1 MGNSA
6 ASPLDS
12 ALHCSAHTVFTMAA
26 GLRLLGRSLQQ
37 LSNIC
42 HVSSARAPVCAS
54 TRCQHTQS
62 SSHEEKPRLE
72 TSQAK
77 TLMDVGTR
85 SIFNADHDIFRES
98 VRRFFQ
104 QEVAPYHAEWEKAGQ
119 VSRELWEKAGQQ
131 GLLGAAI
138 PEEHG
143 GIGGDILSS
152 AIVWEEQMYVNCT
165 GPGFSLHSDI
175 VMPYISRYG
184 SQSQI
189 QKYISQMAAGKCIGA
204 IAMTEPG
211 AGSDLQGVRTNA
223 KKDGSDW
230 ILNGSKVF
238 ITNGWMSDVVIV
250 VAVTNREA
258 RTPAHGISL
267 FLVDN
272 GTKGFVKGRKL
283 EKIGLKAQD
292 TAELFFEDVRLPAD
306 ALLGEENKGFYYL
319 MQELPQE
326 RLLIADMALAS
337 CEFMFEET
345 RNYVKQRKA
354 FGKTIAH
361 LQTVQHKLA
370 EMKTQIC
377 VGRTF
382 LDNCIQLHAEKR
394 LDSATASMAKYW
406 ASDLQNTVATEGV
419 QLHGGWGY
427 MWEYPIA
434 KAYVDSRVQPIY
446 GGTNEIMKE
455 LIARDIVKDK

>member
-1 MGNSA
+1 MAARLVRVGGLRFLGKPGPRLRRAA
-6 ASPLDS
+6 AS
-12 ALHCSAHTVFTMAA
+12 
-26 GLRLLGRSLQQ
+26 RLQSTQTQ
-37 LSNIC
+37 
-42 HVSSARAPVCAS
+42 HDETQKVSRP
-54 TRCQHTQS
+54 
-62 SSHEEKPRLE
+62 E
-72 TSQAK
+72 TSFTK
-77 TLMDVGTR
+77 NLMDIGTR
-85 SIFNADHDIFRES
+85 RIFSEEHDIFRQS
-98 VRRFFQ
+98 VRRFFEA
-104 QEVAPYHAEWEKAGQ
+104 EVVPYHTQWEKDGQ
-119 VSRELWEKAGQQ
+119 VSREVWEKAGQQ
-131 GLLGAAI
+131 GLLGVNT

-143 GIGGDILSS
+143 GLSGDILS
-152 AIVWEEQMYVNCT
+152 AAVVWEEQMYVNCS

-175 VMPYISRYG
+175 VMPYITHYG
-184 SQSQI
+184 SKDQI
-189 QKYISQMAAGKCIGA
+189 ERYIPQMVSGKCIGA

-250 VAVTNREA
+250 VAVTDHEA
-258 RTPAHGISL
+258 RSRAHGISL

-272 GTKGFVKGRKL
+272 GTKGFIKGKKL

-306 ALLGEENKGFYYL
+306 ALLGKVNKGFYYL
-319 MQELPQE
+319 MSELPQE
-326 RLLIADMALAS
+326 RLLIADMAIAN

-345 RNYVKQRKA
+345 RKYVKQRKA
-354 FGKTIAH
+354 FGKTIAD

-370 EMKTQIC
+370 EIKTQVC

-382 LDNCIQLHAEKR
+382 IDSCLQLHTEQR

-406 ASDLQNTVATEGV
+406 ASELQNNVANQCV

-434 KAYVDSRVQPIY
+434 KSFVDSRVQPIY

-455 LIARDIVKDK
+455 LIARGIVSD